1 MTEGLDDTDRLEVS
15 LGVEDE
21 LLDALLVTVW
31 LGDSETEPLV
41 VTDGDDDIVVDKEAV
56 SEVVDVEQAETLPV
70 PDELAVEV
78 VVPVTQPLGVD
89 ETDTVSD
96 GDLLY
101 VDETVLDDDIEFVT
115 DAVRQCVAVPE
126 RVVE

>member
-1 MTEGLDDTDRLEVS
+1 MAEGLDDTDRLEVS

-89 ETDTVSD
+89 ETDTVSV
-96 GDLLY
+96 GDLLN
-101 VDETVLDDDIEFVT
+101 VDETVLDDDMEFVT
-115 DAVRQCVAVPE
+115 DAVRQ
-126 RVVE
+126 